1 MLRVGH
7 SAELSRSHGEQ
18 SRTIKMQNYNSKS
31 EIKKL
36 ENFSQFE
43 EGVEKLNQN
52 KAVGVEGLV
61 PGAKA
66 FWLAGIENFGGG
78 RILLISSSIEE
89 AEKTAQDI
97 KFFSARGTF
106 NFPAW
111 EILPKEKILPHKD
124 IIGEQLRILKLLTGE
139 SPAAGQIFVTSPKS
153 FYHKLISPPQ
163 FNRLSLE
170 IFSGKEYDLGNILKK
185 LDQGGYIRFSL
196 AEEKGNFSL
205 RGGILDIFPLSEENP
220 IRIEFFGEKIE
231 SIRYFDSLT
240 QRSLKKVK
248 SVFIPPAAIQ
258 GESNF
263 FKFLSNIDLVILD
276 EPVLI
281 KAQLTESLWRELI
294 TFIKMKKKICLFA
307 IRQSMPEIPI
317 DSKFQIG
324 TRAIDALWEDFSGFF
339 PRLKKWQEENFKVSL
354 VSQNEGEEGR
364 LKELLKE
371 KGLDLGKNISFSVSE
386 LNRGFLFPDLKLAV
400 ITDRE
405 IFHRYA
411 ERRPRQRFKGGLP
424 LSTYRELE
432 KGDLV
437 VHLNHG
443 IGKFQGI
450 KKLKIE
456 EGKKDFLA
464 VEYQG
469 GDILYVPIE
478 QVRLVQKYI
487 GSEGIAPKLYKLGGS
502 AWFKVVKRTKRALR
516 DMATE
521 LLDIY
526 AKRET
531 RPGFVF
537 SEDSDWQKEF
547 EASFIYEETP
557 DQREAVEEVKKD
569 MERARPMDRLVCGD
583 VGYGKTE
590 VAVRAAFK
598 AATEGKQAAILVP
611 TTILAQQHYYTF
623 GDRMANYPIR
633 IEMLSR
639 FRTSEEQKVIIKE
652 LGAGKIDVIIGTHRL
667 LQDDVKFKDLGL
679 LVIDEEQRFGVAHKE
694 KIKKIRELVDV
705 LTLSAT
711 PIPRTLYMS
720 LTGIRDLSVIE
731 TPPRDRLPIQTFILE
746 YDEKII
752 CGAIRRE
759 VERRGQVFFVFN
771 RINYI
776 HKAAGRLR
784 EFLPD
789 LKIAV
794 AHGRLQEKEL
804 EKVMR
809 RFINGEIDV
818 LVSTTIIE
826 SGLDI
831 PNVNTI
837 IIINAHRYGLADLYQ
852 LRGRVGRYKHRAY
865 AYLFIPEGEIVSGEA
880 IKRLKTMEEFTE
892 LGAGI
897 RIAMRDLEIRGTG
910 NILGHQQHGFI
921 TAVGFDLYCRLLR
934 ESVSELKGKILSA
947 PRLETKVNLD
957 VPEYIPDG
965 YIPEARHKVE
975 IYAKLS
981 SLETIEELNDLKIEL
996 VDRFGP
1002 LKEGMET
1009 LLDLAEIRI
1018 QANHWGIERI
1028 YRQKE
1033 EGTFNF
1039 QFNPEYMPP
1048 LPEIEK
1054 LTKLAGN
1061 RLSFRQAQDNRLNLA
1076 LEWKE
1081 SDDKASLPL
1090 LKKLLQKE

>member
-1 MLRVGH
+1 MLN
-7 SAELSRSHGEQ
+7 SEKL
-18 SRTIKMQNYNSKS
+18 IKT
-31 EIKKL
+31 L
-36 ENFSQFE
+36 LGFSQFE
-43 EGVEKLNQN
+43 EGVVKLNQN
-52 KAVGVEGLV
+52 KTVSVEGLV

-66 FWLAGIENFGGG
+66 FWLAGLGKIFPQ
-78 RILLISSSIEE
+78 RILVVSASIAE
-89 AEKTAQDI
+89 AEKATQDI
-97 KFFSARGTF
+97 KFFSNRETF

-111 EILPKEKILPHKD
+111 EILPREKILPHKD
-124 IIGEQLRILKLLTGE
+124 IVGEQLRILKLLTGAF
-139 SPAAGQIFVTSPKS
+139 PAAEQIFITSAKS
-153 FYHKLISPPQ
+153 FYHKLISPAQ

-170 IFSGKEYDLGNILKK
+170 IFSGKEYDLDNILKK
-185 LDQGGYIRFSL
+185 LDQGEYVRFPL
-196 AEEKGNFSL
+196 TEEKGNFSL

-220 IRIEFFGEKIE
+220 LRIEFFGEKIE
-231 SIRYFDSLT
+231 SIRYFDPLT

-248 SVFIPPAAIQ
+248 SAFIPPAAIQ

-263 FKFLSNIDLVILD
+263 FKFLSNIDLVVLD
-276 EPVLI
+276 EPALI
-281 KAQLTESLWRELI
+281 KAQLTKSLWREFI
-294 TFIKMKKKICLFA
+294 TFIKTKKRICLFT
-307 IRQSMPEIPI
+307 IPQSIPEISI
-317 DSKFQIG
+317 DLKFQIS
-324 TRAIDALWEDFSGFF
+324 TRAIALLWEDFSGFLS
-339 PRLKKWQEENFKVSL
+339 RLKKWQEENFKVSL

-371 KGLDLGKNISFSVSE
+371 KKLDLGENISFSVSE
-386 LNRGFLFPDLKLAV
+386 LSRGFLFPDLKYAV

-411 ERRPRQRFKGGLP
+411 ERRPRQHFKGGLP

-432 KGDLV
+432 KGNLV

-464 VEYQG
+464 IEYQG

-487 GSEGIAPKLYKLGGS
+487 GFEGKSPKLYKLGGS
-502 AWFKVVKRTKRALR
+502 AWFKVVKGTKRALR

-521 LLDIY
+521 LLDLY

-531 RPGFVF
+531 RPGFAF

-557 DQREAVEEVKKD
+557 DQREVIKEVKKD
-569 MERARPMDRLVCGD
+569 LEMARPMDRLVCGD

-598 AATEGKQAAILVP
+598 VATEGKQAAILVP

-623 GDRMANYPIR
+623 GDRMADYPIR
-633 IEMLSR
+633 IEMLNR
-639 FRTSEEQKVIIKE
+639 FRTSEEQEIIIKE
-652 LGAGKIDVIIGTHRL
+652 LGAGKIDIVIGTHRL

-759 VERRGQVFFVFN
+759 VERGGQVFFVFN
-771 RINYI
+771 RIDYI

-789 LKIAV
+789 LKIGV

-865 AYLFIPEGEIVSGEA
+865 AYFFIPEGEIVSEEA

-910 NILGHQQHGFI
+910 NIMGHQQHGFI
-921 TAVGFDLYCRLLR
+921 SAVGFDLYCRLLR
-934 ESVSELKGKILSA
+934 ESVSELKGKVLFV
-947 PRLETKVNLD
+947 PRLETNVNLD
-957 VPEYIPDG
+957 VPEYIPDE
-965 YIPEARHKVE
+965 YIPEARQKVE
-975 IYAKLS
+975 IYAKFS

-1002 LKEGMET
+1002 LKEGMRS

-1039 QFNPEYMPP
+1039 QFNPEYMPA
-1048 LPEIEK
+1048 LAEIEK
-1054 LTKLAGN
+1054 LVKKTKIKI
-1061 RLSFRQAQDNRLNLA
+1061 SFRQDKDNRVNLA
-1076 LEWKE
+1076 LEWKGD
-1081 SDDKASLPL
+1081 DDKASLPL
-1090 LKKLLQKE
+1090 LKKLLQKD